1 MGFCGVERL
10 GLTII
15 LSQQK
20 RMILTYTDMIMGITL
35 GLITWLL
42 GGAS

>member
-1 MGFCGVERL
+1 MGFCGVESL

-20 RMILTYTDMIMGITL
+20 RMTDMIMGIPL